1 MSDGAAD
8 RQETVLAV
16 LQLHGE
22 YARRM
27 DSRYADGLSRL
38 FTEDGSF
45 SREEG
50 DTTGRA
56 ALVEFAEAS
65 PVGIHVSGVPMV
77 EVRPDGTV
85 TAECNFV
92 FVNPGTRRIT
102 TGWYVDTLV
111 PGGDALLFARRRVE
125 LRGRIEL

>member
-1 MSDGAAD
+1 MSDGGAD

-27 DSRYADGLSRL
+27 DSRDADGLSRL

-50 DTTGRA
+50 DTTGHA
-56 ALVEFAEAS
+56 ALAAFARES
-65 PVGIHVSGVPMV
+65 PVGIHVSGVPTV
-77 EVRPDGTV
+77 QTRPDGTA

-111 PGGDALLFARRRVE
+111 PGGDGLLFARRRVE
-125 LRGRIEL
+125 LRGRIDL